1 MIPRIN
7 TELKNISFTNPNNY
21 ISLNYH
27 NTNNNNNII
36 KYTSHLYK
44 NLYIYIVRFIYLR
57 LICKSIF

>member
-27 NTNNNNNII
+27 NTNNNNII

-44 NLYIYIVRFIYLR
+44 NLYIYIYRTIY
-57 LICKSIF
+57 IFAFNL